1 MWHHSHILED
11 IKPFCYYRR
20 RGAISGPPAHHHHH
34 QAAPHRH
41 HLARRDTGLA
51 AGLALSAAGI
61 GPAVMLNGAV
71 ALGSGP
77 LEKEKEKRQQHQHQ
91 PASMEAIT
99 SAWMFFQVRHLEFN
113 TFDTC

>member
-1 MWHHSHILED
+1 MEER
-11 IKPFCYYRR
+11 KPICYHRR

-34 QAAPHRH
+34 AAGPTHR

-61 GPAVMLNGAV
+61 GPAVMLNGTV
-71 ALGSGP
+71 ALGSGSF
-77 LEKEKEKRQQHQHQ
+77 EKEKEKRQHQHQ

-99 SAWMFFQVRHLEFN
+99 SAWMFFQVGKM
-113 TFDTC
+113 TK